1 MNNLCSKYAINR
13 DRTTLVPP
21 LNAGT
26 LPVSQLLQ
34 AATLG
39 IFKVN
44 RYLYARWNVLEI
56 VGVGGPTQQFCNL
69 ALAASPSHCLSHQ
82 AGPRPG
88 GRHG

>member
-1 MNNLCSKYAINR
+1 MDLRIRKALVRFKWLMRSNVVNNLCSKYAINR

-34 AATLG
+34 AATFG

-44 RYLYARWNVLEI
+44 RYLYARWNVPEI
-56 VGVGGPTQQFCNL
+56 VGVGGP
-69 ALAASPSHCLSHQ
+69 A
-82 AGPRPG
+82 
-88 GRHG
+88 